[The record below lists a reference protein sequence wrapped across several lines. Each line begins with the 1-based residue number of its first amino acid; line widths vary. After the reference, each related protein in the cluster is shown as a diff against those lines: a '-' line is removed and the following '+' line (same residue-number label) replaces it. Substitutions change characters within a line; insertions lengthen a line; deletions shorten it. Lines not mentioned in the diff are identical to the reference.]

1 MSTTWI
7 LIANASQARIYQTH
21 KPLLFKANG
30 HGEDHI
36 ELIAEFSHDASR
48 RKTGDLVSDR
58 NGNYQVGPMG
68 HGTFAESS
76 DPKQVEAERFAKQL
90 VEQLNSGRVAGQ
102 YDDLVIVAN
111 PHFRGL
117 LNKHFTRHLT
127 RLVSQSI
134 DKDYTRFKGRE
145 LVHQLMEHL

>member
-21 KPLLFKANG
+21 KPLLFNANG
-30 HGEDHI
+30 NAEDHI
-36 ELIAEFSHDASR
+36 ELVDEFTHDASR
-48 RKTGDLVSDR
+48 SKTGDLVSDR

-68 HGTFAESS
+68 HGTYAETT
-76 DPKQVEAERFAKQL
+76 DPKEVEADRFAKHL
-90 VEQLNSGRVAGQ
+90 VAKLNSGRIAGI
-102 YDDLVIVAN
+102 YDDLIIVAN

-117 LNKHFTRHLT
+117 VNKHLTNQLT
-127 RLVSQSI
+127 RLVSQTI